1 MSQVGINLL
10 DVFTLNRLFAP
21 EQAVF
26 IGFGKGQRQH
36 FVAAFL
42 PDLLRQFLIVVA
54 TSKIAS
60 AISGEVLRKLAHSPT
75 RCAFAS

>member
-1 MSQVGINLL
+1 MGINLL

-42 PDLLRQFLIVVA
+42 PDLLRQFLIVVGDFENRLGNFRCYVNLP
-54 TSKIAS
+54 IRRRD
-60 AISGEVLRKLAHSPT
+60 VLLLLELA
-75 RCAFAS
+75 

>member
-1 MSQVGINLL
+1 MGINLL

-42 PDLLRQFLIVVA
+42 LDLLRQFLIVV
-54 TSKIAS
+54 
-60 AISGEVLRKLAHSPT
+60 GDFENRLGNFR
-75 RCAFAS
+75 